1 MGGTGC
7 SRYMNN
13 NDNIPERK
21 KALYACDIDI
31 NDLET
36 RMAILFEP
44 SFMTVTSKL
53 NNIFRPKLNM
63 IYNKVLSL
71 DKNDP
76 TNISEIVELINDLKN
91 KRDSLLIKTTGKL
104 TIQNFEKTFLRFQ
117 SIDSKNY
124 FIKNDTGDNISIVDI
139 FDVIGEWQGISS
151 IHHKI
156 NEIDKKIDELNKN
169 SFVSRGVSVVWW
181 KTYYETYITN
191 IKEYRDVDL
200 GNFKKTLSD
209 AKSQLNNLVEN
220 INDFIQ
226 KIENC
231 LKPEKLE
238 ITNSD
243 KDTLKRVRDECFEL
257 MNVKAYRKST
267 NND

>member
-13 NDNIPERK
+13 SDNIPERK

-36 RMAILFEP
+36 HMVILFEP
-44 SFMTVTSKL
+44 PFMTVTSKL
-53 NNIFRPKLNM
+53 NNIFRPKINM

-76 TNISEIVELINDLKN
+76 NDISKIVELINDLKN
-91 KRDSLLIKTTGKL
+91 KRDSLLIKTKGNLK
-104 TIQNFEKTFLRFQ
+104 IQNFKKTFLRFQ

-124 FIKNDTGDNISIVDI
+124 VIKNDTGDNISFVDI
-139 FDVIGEWQGISS
+139 FDCIGEWQGTATINY
-151 IHHKI
+151 KI
-156 NEIDKKIDELNKN
+156 NEIDKKIDQLNN
-169 SFVSRGVSVVWW
+169 NWFPSRGVSVVWW
-181 KTYYETYITN
+181 KTYNETYITN

-209 AKSQLNNLVEN
+209 GKSQLTNLVEN
-220 INDFIQ
+220 INDFVQ
-226 KIENC
+226 KIEDC